1 MAAVDGGY
9 ARPMTPTRWLA
20 RPLLS
25 SMFVSGGIDAVR
37 NPSEKAKTAESVTH
51 HLTDRG
57 LPVDATTLVMINGAV
72 QIAGGVMLASGRVP
86 RVAALAL
93 AASLVPT
100 TLAAHRFWEEEDPE
114 IRARQRIQFL
124 KNASM
129 LGGLLLAA
137 VDTGGRP
144 SIAWRANRAAHRAAD
159 SLPSLPALPALPIH
173 H

>member
-1 MAAVDGGY
+1 MTAAVAGY
-9 ARPMTPTRWLA
+9 ASPMTPTRWLA

-25 SMFVSGGIDAVR
+25 SMFVAGGIDSIR
-37 NPSEKAKTAESVTH
+37 NPGEKAKTAEAITR

-57 LPVDATTLVMINGAV
+57 LPVDASTLVMVNGAV
-72 QIAGGVMLASGRVP
+72 QVAAGLMLASGRVP

-100 TLAAHRFWEEEDPE
+100 TLAGHRFWEEEDPE
-114 IRARQRIQFL
+114 VRARQRTQFL

-159 SLPSLPALPALPIH
+159 SLPSLPALPIH